1 MTKAKPWLCIAAL
14 LLALMSPA
22 AWADDSGGPLNW
34 IEQIV
39 AQIAASFSDSGG
51 TAELGELV
59 PVGGTPAVAPGSDS
73 GGTAG
78 LGEYVPVS
86 GTPVAPPS
94 SDSGG
99 TAELG
104 ELAPVG
110 G

>member
-39 AQIAASFSDSGG
+39 AQVVAAFDNSGTSG
-51 TAELGELV
+51 LGELV
-59 PVGGTPAVAPGSDS
+59 PVGGTPAAAPSSDS

-78 LGEYVPVS
+78 LGELVPVN
-86 GTPVAPPS
+86 GTPVAAPS

-104 ELAPVG
+104 EYVPVG